1 MPKNPEQVGKVGGV
15 GSKKAENEQKQI
27 QKVSMK

>member
-15 GSKKAENEQKQI
+15 GSKAENEQKQI